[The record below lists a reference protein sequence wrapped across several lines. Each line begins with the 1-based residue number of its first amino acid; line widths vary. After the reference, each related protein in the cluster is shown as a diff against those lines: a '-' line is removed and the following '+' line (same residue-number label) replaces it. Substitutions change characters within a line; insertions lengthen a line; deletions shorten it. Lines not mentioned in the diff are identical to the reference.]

1 MRILDERVERYLHE
15 LRPKRSEVMGE
26 MEAVARRD
34 SVPIVQWETGRLL
47 ATLCR
52 ALDPVVLEVGTAIGY
67 STLHMAEQLDRGRV
81 VTLELDPDRAAQAR
95 AYLER
100 AGVADRVELIEGD
113 ALETIARLDGPFDLL
128 FVDAAKTQYARY
140 IELAEPKLSGRALLV
155 VDNLLMDGEVAL
167 PADAET
173 WWNPDSLAA
182 ARRLNAELL
191 GGDGRWLACVLP
203 VGDGIGIAARA
214 RSDAPQRD
222 SV

>member
-15 LRPKRSEVMGE
+15 LRPERSEVMGE
-26 MEAVARRD
+26 MEAVAERD
-34 SVPIVQWETGRLL
+34 SVPIVHWETGRLL
-47 ATLCR
+47 AVLCR

-67 STLHMAEQLDRGRV
+67 STLHMAEQLDSGRV
-81 VTLELDPDRAAQAR
+81 VTLELDPERAAQAR
-95 AYLER
+95 AYLQR
-100 AGVADRVELIEGD
+100 AGVADRVEIIEGD
-113 ALETIARLDGPFDLL
+113 ALETIPRLDGPFDVL

-140 IELAEPKLSGRALLV
+140 IELAESKLTERALLI

-182 ARRLNAELL
+182 ARRLNAALL
-191 GGDGRWLACVLP
+191 QGDDGWLACVLP

-214 RSDAPQRD
+214 RR
-222 SV
+222 